1 MRIGELS
8 RATGVSTRS
17 LRYYEQQGILTS
29 ERRANGYRDY
39 GPEAPEVVFRIRALL
54 AIGLPTDRIRDIL
67 PCEGAAG
74 RQPEACSALLANI
87 REIRDSVSAQAA
99 ELSRTSDALTHYLS
113 ENFA

>member
-29 ERRANGYRDY
+29 ERRDNGYRDY

-74 RQPEACSALLANI
+74 RQPEACSTLLANI
-87 REIRDSVSAQAA
+87 RGIRDSVSAQAA

>member
-29 ERRANGYRDY
+29 ERRHNGYRDY

-74 RQPEACSALLANI
+74 RQPEACASLLANI

-113 ENFA
+113 EKFA